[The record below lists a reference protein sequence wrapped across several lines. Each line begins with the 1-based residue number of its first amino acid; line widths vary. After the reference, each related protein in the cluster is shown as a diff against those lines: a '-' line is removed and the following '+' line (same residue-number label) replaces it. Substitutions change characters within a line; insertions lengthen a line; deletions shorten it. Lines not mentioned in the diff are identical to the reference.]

1 MVLGGMTMMSL
12 VKPTGIKMNRM
23 LVCSVCKKEWVLRW
37 GVMANE
43 SLSKHMKEHQ

>member
-1 MVLGGMTMMSL
+1 MITMSL

-43 SLSKHMKEHQ
+43 SMSAHMKSNHLKKLS

>member
-1 MVLGGMTMMSL
+1 MVLVGMTMMSL
-12 VKPTGIKMNRM
+12 AKPIGIKMSRM

-37 GVMANE
+37 GIMANE